1 MYNTLINAL
10 NDKLPTEVIS
20 IILTYSRSKEAE
32 IFMDAV
38 EKVNKRWD
46 KLDKKWREKNLIIW
60 ADTIP
65 YMFKKRY
72 VEVISRKNRV
82 RIFGDVFLKHRWM
95 SDCTRN
101 VVKCGDNHIVNKNDK
116 PLTIDDLKKMCQENG
131 LKRKSFKT
139 KQEWIKYYIKNT

>member
-1 MYNTLINAL
+1 MYNTLINTL
-10 NDKLPTEVIS
+10 NNKLPIEVIN

-32 IFMDAV
+32 IFIDAV
-38 EKVNKRWD
+38 DKVNKHYFLWV
-46 KLDKKWREKNLIIW
+46 K
-60 ADTIP
+60 DTLHHDEWSRNVIRG
-65 YMFKKRY
+65 MFKKRY
-72 VEVISRKNRV
+72 VEVISRRNRI
-82 RIFGDVFLKHRWM
+82 RIFGDVFLCRRCV

-116 PLTIDDLKKMCQENG
+116 PLTIDDLKKMCKENG